1 MKSFFERKKS
11 DIGKTENTYKTF
23 AFGSLLIL
31 SVPLWARLIPG
42 NVIHMDIVNV
52 MVLSGI
58 YSCAVIGLNMLIGYA
73 GQISLGH
80 AVFFGIGAYSVAILS
95 TRYSWFPTWL
105 GVIIGAIVSFAISWV
120 VGRPVL
126 KLKGHYLAMAT
137 LGLGEIGFIFFREAT
152 GITKGTVGITA
163 IPSLSIFGI
172 EFDSNFKLFY
182 VVWPIALLLML
193 FSMNLIRSRFGRALR
208 ALHSSEIAAEVAGVN
223 TSKYKTIVFVMSAV
237 FTAIGGGLFAV
248 FQRYVN
254 PESFHFSVSIL
265 FLTMVVVGGLG
276 NVWGAIIGSIIMTFL
291 PSIISA
297 LPYWFPFMP
306 KSLTNFGNYTLVLYG
321 LLLIVFMIFMPK
333 GIAYALE
340 VGYSSALR
348 GMKRIRDRIS
358 ALKYEKRK

>member
-1 MKSFFERKKS
+1 
-11 DIGKTENTYKTF
+11 
-23 AFGSLLIL
+23 
-31 SVPLWARLIPG
+31 
-42 NVIHMDIVNV
+42 MDIVNV
-52 MVLSGI
+52 MALAGI
-58 YSCAVIGLNMLIGYA
+58 YSCAVIGLNLLIGYA

-95 TRYSWFPTWL
+95 TRYSGFPAWL
-105 GVIIGAIVSFAISWV
+105 GILIGAVISCLVSWV

-152 GITKGTVGITA
+152 GITKGTVGITS
-163 IPSLSIFGI
+163 IPPLSIFGI

-182 VVWPIALLLML
+182 VVWPVVLLLLL
-193 FSMNLIRSRFGRALR
+193 FSMNLIKSRFGRALR

-223 TSKYKTIVFVMSAV
+223 TSRYKTVVFVMSAV

-254 PESFHFSVSIL
+254 PESFHFTVSIL

-276 NVWGAIIGSIIMTFL
+276 DIWGAIIGSIIITFL

-306 KSLTNFGNYTLVLYG
+306 ESLTNFGNYTLVLYG
-321 LLLIVFMIFMPK
+321 ILLIVFMIFMPR
-333 GIAYALE
+333 GIANALE
-340 VGYSSALR
+340 VCYSHALK
-348 GMKRIRDRIS
+348 GMKRIRVRIS
-358 ALKYEKRK
+358 ALKYKMRK